1 MTSRE
6 RVRRTLD
13 FEGPDRPPRELW
25 TLPAVSM
32 FQAEEL
38 RRFLE
43 RFPGDFGGAQF
54 RYGPNTR
61 AHGQPYRKGTWTDE
75 WGCLWE
81 AAEDGVQGEI
91 RQPILADWE
100 DLKRFEP
107 PWSLLEEADFSQTN
121 RSCAESDLFIRAG
134 CCPRPF
140 ERMQFLRGS
149 QNLFLDLA
157 YGVPEVYRLRDL
169 VHDYFMREL
178 ELWVQTDVD
187 AISFMDDWGAQ
198 HALLID
204 PQMWRDFFKP
214 LYRDYCSLAHQH
226 GKYVFMH
233 SDGHIEA
240 IYADLIEIGVDALN
254 SQLFCMDIEGL
265 AARYKGKITFWGE
278 IDRQYL
284 LPFGSPEDCREAVRR
299 VRRALDDGRG
309 GLIAQCEW
317 GKNNPPENIFAVFEA
332 WEEPWP
338 PR

>member
-13 FEGPDRPPRELW
+13 FAYPDRAPWDLW
-25 TLPAVSM
+25 TLPAVGM

-43 RFPGDFGGAQF
+43 RFPPDFGGARV
-54 RYGPNTR
+54 RYGPNPR

-75 WGCLWE
+75 WGCVWE

-91 RQPILADWE
+91 RQPILADWA

-107 PWSLLEEADFSQTN
+107 PWSLIEEADFSETN

-157 YGVPEVYRLRDL
+157 YGVPEVYRLRDM

-187 AISFMDDWGAQ
+187 AISFMDDWGSQ
-198 HALLID
+198 QALLID
-204 PQMWRDFFKP
+204 PQMWREVFKP
-214 LYRDYCSLAHQH
+214 LYRDYCDLAHQH

-240 IYADLIEIGVDALN
+240 IYPDLIEIGVDALN

-265 AARYKGKITFWGE
+265 AARYKGQITFWGE
-278 IDRQYL
+278 IDRQHI
-284 LPFGSPEDCREAVRR
+284 LPFGTPEDCREAVRR

-317 GKNNPPENIFAVFEA
+317 GKHNPPENIFAVFEA
-332 WEEPWP
+332 WEEDWDA
-338 PR
+338 